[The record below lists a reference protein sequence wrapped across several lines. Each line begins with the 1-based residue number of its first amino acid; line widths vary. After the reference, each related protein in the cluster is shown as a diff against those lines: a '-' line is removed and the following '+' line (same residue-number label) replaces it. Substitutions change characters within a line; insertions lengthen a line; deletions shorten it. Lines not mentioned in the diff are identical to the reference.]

1 MKSKNSQSKNLLGIT
16 ADSQLSFRNAS
27 TIHVVK
33 HKVSALSLA
42 AQIARK
48 VFVIHKKNISTFDRQ
63 TFRVGQYCFHSSVLL
78 RR

>member
-33 HKVSALSLA
+33 HKLSALSL

-48 VFVIHKKNISTFDRQ
+48 VFVCYT
-63 TFRVGQYCFHSSVLL
+63 
-78 RR
+78 